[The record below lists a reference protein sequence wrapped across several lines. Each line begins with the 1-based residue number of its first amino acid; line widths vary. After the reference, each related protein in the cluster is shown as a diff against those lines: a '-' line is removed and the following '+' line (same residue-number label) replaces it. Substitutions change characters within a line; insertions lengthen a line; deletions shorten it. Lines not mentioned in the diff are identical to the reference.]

1 MAYWLMKSEPDTYG
15 IDDIEREKRNMWEGC
30 RNYVVRNYIRD
41 DMQIGD
47 LAFFYHSNI
56 PPVGIVG
63 VMKIVSEAYP
73 DPTQW
78 DPNSDYFDPKSK
90 KENPR
95 WYVRD
100 VEFVRKF
107 KRTITLAELREIPGL
122 EEMVVTRKGNRLS
135 ICRVTPQEWEI
146 IMNQEGI

>member
-15 IDDIEREKRNMWEGC
+15 IDDLVREKRNMWEGC